1 MQNQYEF
8 DISFWK
14 PKQSS
19 ITGYNALA
27 YIGTQNLV
35 HGLQKEKHHPLLS
48 MPSAA
53 TQLQPHVTIF
63 LRSLLIRKFFF
74 TNQNCFSG
82 DQVLKSLTQHY
93 IEASPR
99 GSVNRV
105 GEEKAKESLLSRQ
118 TRSSFMTWLKLAA
131 ILRHMSE
138 VNILNHS
145 PEVSIQND
153 VEPPQMAWT
162 MLTHLKRKQDTDN
175 HRNSKAGRNAFAGNS
190 QEYQDFCP

>member
-1 MQNQYEF
+1 
-8 DISFWK
+8 
-14 PKQSS
+14 
-19 ITGYNALA
+19 
-27 YIGTQNLV
+27 
-35 HGLQKEKHHPLLS
+35 

-118 TRSSFMTWLKLAA
+118 TDKKFIHDLAETGSYPEAHEWSKYSESQPWSQHLEWCWTSSDGLDYADTLEKETGHRQPQKLKGWKKCFRRQQPRVPRFLSIITKAIGRLALFTQ
-131 ILRHMSE
+131 INKKEKR
-138 VNILNHS
+138 
-145 PEVSIQND
+145 VSHTI
-153 VEPPQMAWT
+153 
-162 MLTHLKRKQDTDN
+162 K
-175 HRNSKAGRNAFAGNS
+175 
-190 QEYQDFCP
+190 